1 MSVKMND
8 IYIKATNHMNC
19 YLRITMIEIYK
30 CINWGAVC
38 FQIITVKITEDVT
51 SPSKVW
57 PYNSS
62 L

>member
-1 MSVKMND
+1 MND

-19 YLRITMIEIYK
+19 YLRITIGIYK
-30 CINWGAVC
+30 CIYWGAVC
-38 FQIITVKITEDVT
+38 FQIITVKTTEDVT

>member
-1 MSVKMND
+1 MSVKIYD

-19 YLRITMIEIYK
+19 YLRITIGIDK
-30 CINWGAVC
+30 CINLGAVC
-38 FQIITVKITEDVT
+38 FQIITVKTTEHVT

>member
-1 MSVKMND
+1 MND

-19 YLRITMIEIYK
+19 YLRITIGIYT
-30 CINWGAVC
+30 CIYWGAVC
-38 FQIITVKITEDVT
+38 FQIITVKTTEDVT

>member
-1 MSVKMND
+1 MTVKRND
-8 IYIKATNHMNC
+8 INVKATNHMNC
-19 YLRITMIEIYK
+19 YLRITIGIYK
-30 CINWGAVC
+30 CINLGAVC
-38 FQIITVKITEDVT
+38 FQIITVKSTEAVT